1 MWTLQYL
8 IGGPVF
14 AQLALR
20 SGLSVC
26 TQTSSARVAA
36 LIARL
41 RPQRTEVPMVRLG
54 PPSDGGYL
62 VPDSLSGIQACFS
75 PGVATESGFEL
86 ACAQRGMDV
95 YMADGSVDG
104 PAIDH
109 PRFGFVKRH
118 VGLVDSDRTT
128 TLDSWIDSVGI
139 GRDTDL
145 LLQMD
150 IEGSEYA
157 AIAAL
162 SPARLSQFRYI
173 VVEFHQLHLL
183 WHEVHFD
190 LMEAVFMKLLSGH
203 TCVHIH
209 PNNSGLVWSHQGLD
223 IPMTM
228 EFTFARR
235 RDNPTAGP
243 CVGFPHPLD
252 SANLAD
258 RPDTVLPRCWW
269 EGDGSEKIV
278 A

>member
-118 VGLVDSDRTT
+118 VGLVDSDPTT

-209 PNNSGLVWSHQGLD
+209 PNNSGRVWSHQAEGQPDRWTLRRLPSPARQRQPGGPARHRVA
-223 IPMTM
+223 PML
-228 EFTFARR
+228 
-235 RDNPTAGP
+235 
-243 CVGFPHPLD
+243 VG
-252 SANLAD
+252 
-258 RPDTVLPRCWW
+258 
-269 EGDGSEKIV
+269 G
-278 A
+278 